1 MIDFAHAPHPIRDPA
16 EDEATHLQRWRDFM
30 RLGSEQCD
38 GYSDGIRA
46 ALINMV
52 CRLLPHV
59 KARDLLTF
67 PDHRLWGL
75 GLAAYEADP
84 AVLDALPDTI
94 TAALTRGERIALAW
108 GLKKQAPALPT
119 GKDAIELGAA
129 IFGPLMGEVLRDI
142 AFPLARRMA
151 TA

>member
-1 MIDFAHAPHPIRDPA
+1 
-16 EDEATHLQRWRDFM
+16 
-30 RLGSEQCD
+30 
-38 GYSDGIRA
+38 
-46 ALINMV
+46 MV

-67 PDHRLWGL
+67 PDHRSWGL

-94 TAALTRGERIALAW
+94 TAALTRGEGIALAW
-108 GLKKQAPALPT
+108 GLKRKAQTLPT

-142 AFPLARRMA
+142 AFPLARCVA

>member
-1 MIDFAHAPHPIRDPA
+1 
-16 EDEATHLQRWRDFM
+16 
-30 RLGSEQCD
+30 
-38 GYSDGIRA
+38 
-46 ALINMV
+46 MV

-75 GLAAYEADP
+75 GLAAYDAAP
-84 AVLDALPDTI
+84 AVLDALPGTI

-108 GLKKQAPALPT
+108 DLKKKAPTLPT

-129 IFGPLMGEVLRDI
+129 ILGPLMGEVLRGI
-142 AFPLARRMA
+142 AFPLAHRVA

>member
-1 MIDFAHAPHPIRDPA
+1 MSRASQSLKTIR
-16 EDEATHLQRWRDFM
+16 T
-30 RLGSEQCD
+30 
-38 GYSDGIRA
+38 
-46 ALINMV
+46 
-52 CRLLPHV
+52 
-59 KARDLLTF
+59 
-67 PDHRLWGL
+67 L
-75 GLAAYEADP
+75 GLLRPSSIKDTYEADP

-108 GLKKQAPALPT
+108 SLKKQAPVLPT

-142 AFPLARRMA
+142 AFPLARRVA